1 MAADAPEIHPDPP
14 GSGSLW
20 GEGGLAPLRLV
31 HLTPGRKLPFN
42 LFTAGS
48 CGGEFVLSCSRGR
61 IYHTRASEYGW
72 GYFAVAEI
80 PEVLTLLLERLEDRL
95 SPEDSL
101 VLTVDTLLVWVQH
114 FFSREEAR
122 TPAQVDIPRRLL
134 ARCRQL
140 LSPAGL
146 SLRAAHRLRR
156 HDSGLFS
163 HSVNVCLLSLVF
175 GPCLAETRDEVDNFA
190 LGALLHDVGMMTL
203 SRDPFGQSQPLEEE
217 FWEKIKEHPD
227 RGVELL
233 TPLPTLTA
241 EIILTVGQHHET
253 HDGSGYPRGLAGE
266 DIHPWARVLRLLDS
280 YEAMTSLRPWRPPL
294 GEGEVH
300 RIMATAWKV
309 QGICHPELLE
319 RFLSCC
325 RG

>member
-1 MAADAPEIHPDPP
+1 MAADAPEIRSDLLEP
-14 GSGSLW
+14 GFLW
-20 GEGGLAPLRLV
+20 GDGGLAPLRLV

-42 LFTAGS
+42 LFTAAS
-48 CGGEFVLSCSRGR
+48 TGGEFVLSCSRGR
-61 IYHTRASEYGW
+61 TYHQQTPGCGW

-95 SPEDSL
+95 PPEESL

-114 FFSREEAR
+114 FFSRGEAR
-122 TPAQVDIPRRLL
+122 TPGQVDIPRRLL
-134 ARCRQL
+134 AGCRQL
-140 LSPAGL
+140 LRPAGL
-146 SLRAAHRLRR
+146 SLREAQRLRR

-175 GPCLAETRDEVDNFA
+175 GAALAETRDAPEDFS

-203 SRDPFGQSQPLEEE
+203 SQDPFGQSRALEEE
-217 FWEKIKEHPD
+217 FWEKIKEHPH

-233 TPLPTLTA
+233 APLPNLPA
-241 EIILTVGQHHET
+241 EILPMVEQHHEA

-294 GEGEVH
+294 GEGEVR

-309 QGICHPELLE
+309 QGTCHPDLLD

-325 RG
+325 RE